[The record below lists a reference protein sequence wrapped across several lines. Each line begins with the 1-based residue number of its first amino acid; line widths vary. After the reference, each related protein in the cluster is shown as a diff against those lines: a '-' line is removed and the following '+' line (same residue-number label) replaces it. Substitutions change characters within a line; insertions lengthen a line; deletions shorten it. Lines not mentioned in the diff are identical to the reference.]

1 MTENPNRK
9 WWKRKEV
16 VDQVADLRMMLNDFG
31 VSATLTDVSA
41 SSSSTVKGVFDNGT
55 ELVEIGDIDVEAT
68 AQKFTWVYSD
78 VSHAVESNTLAIS
91 GVTYKIAGPII
102 KDVSGNE
109 ATLIL
114 KDSWRIMLQNKF
126 LIKL

>member
-1 MTENPNRK
+1 M
-9 WWKRKEV
+9 
-16 VDQVADLRMMLNDFG
+16 DQVADMRGMFNEFG

-68 AQKFTWVYSD
+68 APKFTCVYSD
-78 VSHAVESNTLAIS
+78 VSHAVENDTLAIS
-91 GVTYKIAGPII
+91 GVTYKIAGSII

-114 KDSWRIMLQNKF
+114 KDS
-126 LIKL
+126 